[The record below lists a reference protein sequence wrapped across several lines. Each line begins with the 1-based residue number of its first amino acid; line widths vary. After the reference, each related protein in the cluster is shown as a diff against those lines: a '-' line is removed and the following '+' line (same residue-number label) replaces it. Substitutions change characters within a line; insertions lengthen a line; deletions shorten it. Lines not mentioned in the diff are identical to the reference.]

1 MSTAPVGVVP
11 ITQRAAGHSSKS
23 KKPLGLPWRSP
34 SRMRS
39 HHADSRCLAP
49 SRGVTSDFVDPSH
62 QAVPAEHLDSVA
74 LTALSDLLGGDD
86 DALADLAGAF
96 LAEAPERIAEIRTAV
111 DQNDAGLAHRA
122 GHTLKSDALTF
133 SAVQLGA
140 AAHRVEV
147 AGNSGDV
154 AAVARLLPEV
164 EVAWV
169 AVAPAVRR
177 LASEGT

>member
-11 ITQRAAGHSSKS
+11 ITQRPAGHSSKS

-122 GHTLKSDALTF
+122 GHTLKSKCP
-133 SAVQLGA
+133 
-140 AAHRVEV
+140 RVDPGGV
-147 AGNSGDV
+147 SGSGTQP
-154 AAVARLLPEV
+154 R
-164 EVAWV
+164 
-169 AVAPAVRR
+169 VRR
-177 LASEGT
+177 DRPPAPGRGRLSERAQLRRRPDSGS